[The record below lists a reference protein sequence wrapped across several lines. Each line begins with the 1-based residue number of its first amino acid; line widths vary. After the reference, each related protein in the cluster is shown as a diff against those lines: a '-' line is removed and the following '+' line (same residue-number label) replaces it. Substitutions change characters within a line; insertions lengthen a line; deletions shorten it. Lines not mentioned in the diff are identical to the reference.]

1 MKARHFPIFILIVL
15 FLSACSSSPKA
26 DNTSKGSK
34 KKIVLKIAQNSPIEH
49 PYQAG
54 LEKFKEVVE
63 RETEGDVQVLV
74 FPNAQLG
81 NEEQEIMGIKFGLLD
96 ATIVSTGSLASFIP
110 KVELFNLPYLFRD
123 EEHFYEVLDGHIGQW
138 MARVIEERIGCIFL
152 GYCSFGIRN
161 AWNKKRPVRVPD
173 DFKGMKIRVTQSPIM
188 LSTFNA
194 FGAQATTMDW
204 NELYSALQQGVLD
217 GAECDVV
224 DLLMERFYE
233 VTKYVSL
240 TNHLIGVAAF
250 IFSKKKFDK
259 LPFYVQAAILKGGR
273 EGAIAARKAQD
284 ELTIKSLEELKKKG
298 LEFFPVDKNL
308 FRAKARSVYQKY
320 ADRVGGMRLIDQIIK
335 N

>member
-1 MKARHFPIFILIVL
+1 MKVRISLIFILIVL
-15 FLSACSSSPKA
+15 FLSACNNSDTA
-26 DNTSKGSK
+26 DNNSKATK
-34 KKIVLKIAQNSPIEH
+34 KKIIMKIAQNSPIEH

-63 RETEGDVQVLV
+63 KETNGDVQVHI

-123 EEHFYEVLDGHIGQW
+123 EEHFYEVLDGPIGQW
-138 MARVIEERIGCIFL
+138 MARIIEKRINCIFL

-161 AWNKKRPVRVPD
+161 AWNKKRPIRVPD
-173 DFKGMKIRVTQSPIM
+173 DFRGMKIRVTNSPIM
-188 LSTFNA
+188 LATFNA

-217 GAECDVV
+217 GAECDMV

-250 IFSKKKFDK
+250 MFSKKKFDK
-259 LPFYVQAAILKGGR
+259 LPLYVQTAILKGGR
-273 EGAIAARKAQD
+273 EGSIAARKAED
-284 ELTIKSLEELKKKG
+284 ELTIKSLQELKKKG
-298 LEFFPVDKNL
+298 LKFFPVDKSL
-308 FRAKARSVYQKY
+308 FRTKARSVYQKY
-320 ADRVGGMRLIDQIIK
+320 ADRVGGMKLIEQIISE
-335 N
+335 